1 MRRRRDLPA
10 DPVRSTAETVE
21 LLGNLLTEALPSVV
35 SPEIEATMKAF
46 DSFAFYL
53 IPGEHLVRDP
63 ATLVAG
69 DLACDFYTLHGE
81 DAVGADDPGAPPG
94 AAKATT
100 WELFIA
106 VPDGAP
112 FGADDVEEADPH
124 LRAGRAPEDAGVTS
138 AREAVALA
146 DLVDPDV
153 LRSAGGR

>member
-10 DPVRSTAETVE
+10 DPVRSTAETLE
-21 LLGNLLTEALPSVV
+21 LLRSLLEEALPSV
-35 SPEIEATMKAF
+35 SSSEIATAMEAF

-53 IPGEHLVRDP
+53 IPGEHLARDP

-81 DAVGADDPGAPPG
+81 EAVGADDPGAPPG

-100 WELFIA
+100 WELYVA

-112 FGADDVEEADPH
+112 FGAEELEDADPH
-124 LRAGRAPEDAGVTS
+124 LRAGRAPDGAGAAS
-138 AREAVALA
+138 AREAVSLA
-146 DLVDPDV
+146 DLVDPEA
-153 LRSAGGR
+153 LRLAGGG